1 MRWLYISLG
10 TISMS
15 LGFIGLFVPL
25 MPSTIFFILAAVF
38 YAKSSKKLYNY
49 LINHPK
55 VSKSIKLWQEERAMP
70 KKAKII
76 AIISILISLTI
87 VFLLNKLL
95 IVKLGAIILGISC
108 ILIILRI
115 RTA

>member
-1 MRWLYISLG
+1 
-10 TISMS
+10 MS
-15 LGFIGLFVPL
+15 LGFIGLFIPL
-25 MPSTIFFILAAVF
+25 MPSTIFFIIAAFF

-55 VSKSIKLWQEERAMP
+55 ISRSINLWKEKRAMP

-76 AIISILISLTI
+76 AITSILISLAI

-95 IVKLGAIILGISC
+95 IVRLGAIVVGISC
-108 ILIILRI
+108 ILIVLRI